1 MYLLFKQ
8 LTRELLKHKIFI
20 FLLSLLVIA
29 TSFMYFF
36 VHFSIDVNLNN
47 LTKVVDLSK
56 EQELYVNAL
65 HSNVILARNFL
76 FTLTALTSF
85 VFLMFFYRFF
95 TANSRQIGCLKSLG
109 FTDNMIL
116 CYFMSFTVIFSLF
129 GAILGMTLG
138 FFASDIL
145 IQANERS
152 YSITTIMKG
161 VNVTTIA
168 ISFIIPTLAFCLVT
182 FLSLLSF
189 RGKEIALLLN
199 GSIQTVK
206 NARYSVFLNRCV
218 AFFPTKK
225 KFPLRLALRKPLA
238 LALIFISVIGFSIT
252 FILGY
257 SLNLSSAVTFDSQ
270 TKGHYYQYNTQFDM
284 YQTNT
289 AAAGDNIHYLYA
301 DGMLRTEKNLQ
312 EIEQVFV
319 GLEDNTSVFDLV
331 NAAGE
336 SLPLLE
342 EGSVYISPALMHMY
356 NIAIGDL
363 LTVSLPGKEQQ
374 MKVADIATN
383 ATNGEMYLNKNQLA
397 TILQLPANAYNGIL
411 SLEQLP
417 AVANTVVVS
426 NAKKIE
432 ALQRASVS
440 NQNSAVI
447 NQVIGAVTG
456 IILLFLALLLNFQ
469 DNTKD
474 IFILHLMGKR
484 MKDIRKMLINIYYP
498 ILCAF
503 FLITIIPSI
512 FFAKSIQNG
521 LSIQTGDYMPFQTNI
536 FVIIAIFLF
545 LQIIYA
551 SVQSTFTFG
560 IRSVLK
566 KNTISDYTNTQI

>member
-20 FLLSLLVIA
+20 FLLGLLVIA

-36 VHFSIDVNLNN
+36 VHFSIDINLNN
-47 LTKVVDLSK
+47 LSKIASLSK
-56 EQELYVNAL
+56 AQEFYINAL

-109 FTDNMIL
+109 FTDNIIL
-116 CYFMSFTVIFSLF
+116 CYFVSFTVIFSLL

-145 IQANERS
+145 IQANEQS

-199 GSIQTVK
+199 GSVQTVK
-206 NARYSVFLNRCV
+206 NVRFLVFLNRFV
-218 AFFPTKK
+218 AFFPTKE

-238 LALIFISVIGFSIT
+238 LALILVSVIGFSVT

-257 SLNLSSAVTFDSQ
+257 SLNLSSAATFDSQ
-270 TKGHYYQYNTQFDM
+270 TKGHYYQYDMKFDS
-284 YQTNT
+284 YQMNEV
-289 AAAGDNIHYLYA
+289 DRDNNIHYLYA
-301 DGMLRTEKNLQ
+301 GGLLRTVKSGET
-312 EIEQVFV
+312 IEQVFI
-319 GLEDNTSVFDLV
+319 GLEDNTSIFELV
-331 NAAGE
+331 NSSGE
-336 SLPLLE
+336 SLPSLE

-356 NIAIGDL
+356 NISIGDL
-363 LTVSLPGKEQQ
+363 LTISLSGNEQQ
-374 MKVADIATN
+374 VTVADIAEN

-397 TILQLPANAYNGIL
+397 TILSIPANSYNGIL

-417 AVANTVVVS
+417 PVANTIVVS
-426 NAKKIE
+426 NNEKIE

-498 ILCAF
+498 LLCAF

-521 LSIQTGDYMPFQTNI
+521 LSIQTGDYMPFQTNMFI
-536 FVIIAIFLF
+536 IIAIFLF

-551 SVQSTFTFG
+551 CVQFTFTFA
-560 IRSVLK
+560 IISVLK